1 MPRIIAGTSSH
12 ALIRDDFF
20 FSFPDLLPLL
30 YFTGQS
36 YLNPLTDA
44 GGAQFVANV
53 TFEPGC
59 RNNWH
64 IHRAEEGGDQV
75 LGQKRRKF
83 EMKLRKR
90 AVKAYQDMKGGKA
103 FSLEE
108 GERELGLA

>member
-1 MPRIIAGTSSH
+1 MMSQLGTEPLIVAGAYTQ
-12 ALIRDDFF
+12 
-20 FSFPDLLPLL
+20 

-44 GGAQFVANV
+44 GGVQFVDNV
-53 TFEPGC
+53 TFEPDC

-83 EMKLRKR
+83 EMELRER
-90 AVKAYQDMKGGKA
+90 AVKAYQDMKGGNA